1 MLKQDIMVWIKWVPS
16 LDKPRQILNR
26 WRLVGNFSQPARK
39 VWLLKLA
46 RDIDSKPSVSK
57 SASQFAL
64 VTSGDQNSDLDCQVS
79 RARAWITGYRYFA
92 VRVTIEV
99 GPTLEGQNPRLMAR
113 QCDARKDKSLNKHR
127 GRLCQVEGECIR
139 FTLKA
144 QAIRSDVTEA
154 AALGDVLLLNVNCLL
169 AFLCVPRWLH
179 RLSTNKAQRAIDL
192 ACA

>member
-1 MLKQDIMVWIKWVPS
+1 MLKQDIMVWINWVPS

-26 WRLVGNFSQPARK
+26 WRLVDNFSQPARK

-64 VTSGDQNSDLDCQVS
+64 VTFGIQKPDLDCQVT
-79 RARAWITGYRYFA
+79 RPRAWITEYGYFA
-92 VRVTIEV
+92 VRVAIEV
-99 GPTLEGQNPRLMAR
+99 GPTLEGQNPRLLAR
-113 QCDARKDKSLNKHR
+113 LCDASIDKSLNKHR
-127 GRLCQVEGECIR
+127 GWICQVEGECIR
-139 FTLKA
+139 SPRKA
-144 QAIRSDVTEA
+144 QSIGSDVIGA
-154 AALGDVLLLNVNCLL
+154 VDLGDMLFLNVNCLI

-192 ACA
+192 VCA